1 MATDAEM
8 LEHFRTKI
16 GEAHV
21 TLATAKEG
29 FRQLREY
36 LQHTNDFTSAA
47 KATKK
52 TALSHSGCA
61 VCASWSG

>member
-8 LEHFRTKI
+8 VEHFRTKVA
-16 GEAHV
+16 EAQV
-21 TLATAKEG
+21 ALATAKED

-36 LQHTNDFTSAA
+36 LQYTTDFTSGA
-47 KATKK
+47 KSSKK
-52 TALSHSGCA
+52 SALSHSGCS

>member
-36 LQHTNDFTSAA
+36 LQHTNDFTSDA